1 MHDSAGMT
9 QNKPSSLHIFKPGKH
24 TAMSGVR
31 LAFSESE
38 LQASAEAYDPKLH
51 EAPLV
56 VGHPKLD
63 APAYG
68 WVSSLKFS
76 DGDIDIDPGLYA
88 LPSQVNPDFA
98 DMVAAGAFK
107 KISASFFSPSSP
119 NNPVPGVYYLRH
131 VGFLGAQAP
140 AVKGLRTP
148 SFASDEEGV
157 VTFSEWDDVDNAN
170 LWRGLREWL
179 IGKFG
184 LEEADK
190 VVPGYR
196 VQSLEQGAQDELR
209 EAQAESAASMTG
221 APSFSEHQPQ
231 EISVTEQEAAR
242 LRAENAAQAQ
252 RIQEMQASATAQRHA
267 DIHAENL
274 AFADQLIGQGRL
286 LPAAREVI
294 VATLDHFAKQ
304 EQPLEFGE
312 GEVKAPL
319 LDGLKKLFEAAPQQ
333 VDFSE
338 SATAQRASGQASDVV
353 EFAAPSG
360 FHVNQESLA
369 LHNKASAW
377 MAQNN
382 CDYVTAVAA
391 IQKAQS

>member
-1 MHDSAGMT
+1 MT
-9 QNKPSSLHIFKPGKH
+9 KKQPATLHIFKPGKH
-24 TAMSGVR
+24 TAMSGAR

-56 VGHPKLD
+56 VGHPRLD

-76 DGDIDIDPGLYA
+76 DGDIDMDAGLYA
-88 LPSQVNPDFA
+88 LPTQVNSDFA

-107 KISASFFSPSSP
+107 KISASFFSPDAP
-119 NNPVPGVYYLRH
+119 NNPAPGVYYLRH

-140 AVKGLRTP
+140 SVKGLRTP
-148 SFASDEEGV
+148 NFAADEEGV
-157 VTFSEWDDVDNAN
+157 VTFSEWDDVDNAG

-209 EAQAESAASMTG
+209 EARTETAASMTG
-221 APSFSEHQPQ
+221 ANSFSEHVPQ
-231 EISVTEQEAAR
+231 ENTVNEQEAAR

-252 RIQEMQASATAQRHA
+252 RIKDMQASATAQRNVE
-267 DIHAENL
+267 IHAQNL
-274 AFADQLIGQGRL
+274 AFADSMIGQGRL
-286 LPAAREVI
+286 LPAVRDVI
-294 VATLDHFAKQ
+294 VATLDHFATQ
-304 EQPLEFGE
+304 ETPLEFGE
-312 GEVKAPL
+312 GDAKEPL
-319 LDGLKKLFEAAPQQ
+319 FDGLKKAIQALPQQ
-333 VDFSE
+333 IEFSE
-338 SATAQRASGQASDVV
+338 SATAQRAAGDDSAGVV
-353 EFAAPSG
+353 NFSAPSG
-360 FHVNQESLA
+360 YQVNPTSVA
-369 LHNKASAW
+369 LHKKATAW

-382 CDYVTAVAA
+382 CDFQTAVIAV
-391 IQKAQS
+391 QKTQS